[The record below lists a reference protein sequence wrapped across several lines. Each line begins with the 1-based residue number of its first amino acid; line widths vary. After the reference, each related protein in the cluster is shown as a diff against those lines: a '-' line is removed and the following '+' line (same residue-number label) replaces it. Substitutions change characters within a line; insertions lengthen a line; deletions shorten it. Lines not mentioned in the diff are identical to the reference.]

1 MFRLLRGIIVLSLPL
16 LVKYIYLLFFID
28 WDLFNSKDI
37 REDLL
42 FFLIIVLLFYGN
54 PFKKQIWSD
63 LLCFVYILYFIL
75 ETSSYIAVSSNFSSS
90 YMYLLLDS
98 NNQEL
103 GVFLFSYI
111 SWSILAFIFLNVI
124 VFFIVRKV
132 QLKASI
138 KHKLLICTFGF
149 VGIVAFLKFTGLI
162 ESNVYHNI
170 VRGTSG
176 YIELQNSIKFE
187 SKVIKDDIS
196 INANNEVLVFV
207 LGESTARG
215 HMQIHGYEKE
225 TTPLLTSIRD
235 SLFIYNNVISTDVLT
250 LKSVPKILSSLD
262 VGSKNKSLY
271 NLVEVFNVAGYNTY
285 WLSNQR
291 PISYHDNVISKI
303 ASRSTMFKFYNH
315 IIDKHTLTL
324 DEIMLPDYRQ
334 ILELPGKK
342 VVFVRLIGTHFDYI
356 KRYPASYNNFKN
368 NADKS
373 KKKRIINH
381 YDNAVLYNDFIVKSL
396 IDDLKKI
403 NKKSALIYVSDHG
416 ENVYDGTDFY
426 GRNEEV
432 LTKSMFEIPFL
443 FWTSNDFNFPIDFD
457 FKPNRKFMADHTYE
471 SVGHLFG
478 VVHKSMDTRKSIFSK
493 AFLQR
498 KRWVVDNSIDYDV
511 YFSGNYGR

>member
-1 MFRLLRGIIVLSLPL
+1 MYRLLKGIIVLSLPL
-16 LVKYIYLLFFID
+16 LVKYIYLSLFID
-28 WDLFNSKDI
+28 WNLFNSKDI

-42 FFLIIVLLFYGN
+42 FFFGVILIFYGN
-54 PFKKQIWSD
+54 PIKKQIWSD
-63 LLCFVYILYFIL
+63 LLCFVYIIYFIL

-103 GVFLFSYI
+103 SGFLFSYLTWPVVLYI
-111 SWSILAFIFLNVI
+111 VLSIILF
-124 VFFIVRKV
+124 FFIRKV
-132 QLKASI
+132 QFKTSNKLSVMICAVGFIGVVVLLKN
-138 KHKLLICTFGF
+138 
-149 VGIVAFLKFTGLI
+149 TGLI

-170 VRGTSG
+170 ARGTSG
-176 YIELQNSIKFE
+176 YIDLQNSIKFE
-187 SKVIKDDIS
+187 SVVNKGDIS
-196 INANNEVLVFV
+196 INADNEVLVFV

-225 TTPLLTSIRD
+225 TSPLLTSIRD

-262 VGSKNKSLY
+262 VGSKNTSLY

-291 PISYHDNVISKI
+291 PISYHDNAISKI

-342 VVFVRLIGTHFDYI
+342 VVFVRLIGTHFDYV
-356 KRYPASYNNFKN
+356 KRYPASYNKFKN

-443 FWTSNDFNFPIDFD
+443 LWTSNDFNFPIDFD

-511 YFSGNYGR
+511 HFSGNYGR